1 MGSGLRVA
9 ASEAFEQHAQVA
21 EAGISDVKR
30 RVLIVD
36 SDPSFGRSLE
46 EEFKTRA
53 FDVETAATSD
63 EAIAKVAAARPDLV
77 VLDPYLPDGVR
88 LLRLW
93 KAEAP
98 GMVVIL
104 VSGSASLN
112 VVVDALKEGARRFFT
127 KPVSASALLDELE
140 ERQSTRQPY
149 LSPLVA
155 ADHNL
160 GSAALNAE
168 GVDRFFAIS
177 PGLMC
182 VLGFDG
188 YFKMLNPAWEKTL
201 GYSVDELCSKPHLD
215 LVHPEDREKATDEAL
230 EVREGHTVF
239 HFRNRYRC
247 KDGSYRWLAWSATP
261 SPAHRLIYASAR
273 DVTNSVRM
281 EHGLRES
288 NRWLK
293 GVVASGERLLRASNV
308 KNDTLEELGRF
319 KDDVAAMIVH
329 DLKNP
334 LAVIISNYDYILD
347 GFEGSADCLE
357 ALQDSQVA
365 GRRMLRLLANL
376 VDVARL
382 ENGTLEVCASE
393 VFLARLLHSIVDQR
407 RVSARSRNIT
417 ITLAPSSEIMLTVD
431 VDLITRA
438 IENIFDNALRH
449 TPSGGSIEIQLL
461 EAGPDIEIRIG
472 NSGRAIP
479 EGDRT
484 AIFEKYRQATSE
496 IGRMNLGLG
505 LYFCRLAVEAQ
516 GGTIWVE
523 ETERLPTVFGIRL
536 PRSAASATRH
546 APAEPTNA
554 TA

>member
-1 MGSGLRVA
+1 M
-9 ASEAFEQHAQVA
+9 
-21 EAGISDVKR
+21 KR

-36 SDPSFGRSLE
+36 GDPSFGRSLE

-53 FDVETAATSD
+53 FDVETAATPD

-77 VLDPYLPDGVR
+77 VLDPYLPDGVT

-127 KPVSASALLDELE
+127 KPVSAGALLDELE
-140 ERQSTRQPY
+140 ERQSTPQPY

-155 ADHNL
+155 ADHKL

-215 LVHPEDREKATDEAL
+215 LVHPEDREKAMDEAL
-230 EVREGHTVF
+230 EVREGQTVF
-239 HFRNRYRC
+239 HFKNRYRC

-288 NRWLK
+288 NQRLK
-293 GVVASGERLLRASNV
+293 SVVASGERLLRASNV
-308 KNDTLEELGRF
+308 KNDTLAELGRF

-382 ENGTLEVCASE
+382 ENGTLEVSVSE
-393 VFLARLLHSIVDQR
+393 IILARLLQSIVDQR
-407 RVSARSRNIT
+407 RVSARSRNIR
-417 ITLAPSSEIMLTVD
+417 ITLEPSSKITLTID

-449 TPSGGSIEIQLL
+449 TPSGGRIEIQLL
-461 EAGPDIEIRIG
+461 EVGPDIEIRIG

-479 EGDRT
+479 VGDRT
-484 AIFEKYRQATSE
+484 ATFDKYRQATSE

-516 GGTIWVE
+516 GGAIWVE

-536 PRSAASATRH
+536 PRRAASASRH
-546 APAEPTNA
+546 APTEPARA